1 MNRIYQGKVEV
12 VEVLDGQDESGNANW
27 KKLDEWQTSIWCH
40 HEIFQ
45 DAINYY
51 ILALASLADP
61 EYATSRL
68 IKDLRVRVSAAWETF
83 PRTAEKDARNMRDS
97 LANWM
102 GLSKDASIEDAFQA
116 VLEGNEA
123 TPQVHTL
130 ALGLLLDRCGGESA
144 IQQGGRGYLPRFC
157 DAKAKPTYDFSAA
170 SQAAGLGKDRLSQ
183 FLHRELRESELTK
196 IAGEMDLSWTV
207 KLQPGE
213 FFTPLD
219 SSARLAEAIQHVR
232 SLLRDAS
239 AVRLKEIAI
248 QFPDFE
254 QQLDSFEASL
264 DNGSREIVIPR
275 NRKASKDL
283 TFATLAFKFFP
294 CPLTGKILSLF
305 VKKPKVT
312 VAEKPENAVDFAICG
327 DDPIKLARGSRGFV
341 FRAFTALPAWNSK
354 SPGEPIWK
362 EFDIAAFKEA
372 LKSLN
377 QFHQKTQDRIGDEN
391 NLRGQLAIMLGS
403 GINGWKPR
411 KTDTGEEEP
420 APTPLD
426 SKLFQFTRE
435 LERDLTQD
443 LADTVVGE
451 NKSAQF
457 GEAVYEYREGEW
469 QLSTASLRGYSDISE
484 EWNSL
489 YNSRADTLTSA
500 DLEEVVRKH
509 QRDEKNKKSLGSV
522 PLFFKL
528 CEKKYW
534 TLWLAD
540 EMNPEEA
547 PAEKAF
553 LKSMV
558 SFHTTF
564 RDFERS
570 LEPIN
575 LTPAEPTY
583 SRRLYM
589 FSDLTDKTAKVAFGK
604 ADEGFTVECAIAIRA
619 GNNDVKEQR
628 VRLIYSAKRLLRDE
642 LQGGIES
649 RWLQPMTRALGL
661 KMPES
666 NQPPFE
672 SAVSLMPDFVWS
684 SKNDPKTKK
693 VRFLLNFPVTLD
705 TAWIHSGLGKAAMWK
720 GQFNGTREKN
730 LHLHWPGTISNKANV
745 VPWWKNQEIIE
756 RGFTLA
762 SYDLGQKTAAAW
774 ALLRATCW
782 DPREREKGT
791 KRPVREVGFDGE
803 RMWFAEVVSTGVLR
817 LPGEDQ
823 RVLAIAGKREVEH
836 FGKAGRNALESEWQD
851 GMKLAGALLAEN
863 PENWLG
869 MSSEEKSFPEQ
880 NDALIALANRRLS
893 RLNTFHR
900 WSCFNPDRPE
910 VAPRRMRLIE
920 KLNDELEHW
929 KDADVQFWRKSVEAE
944 DFKSFRS
951 AAGTA
956 FSSLRSKFGEQL
968 IALANRVAPLRDRS
982 WQWDPKK
989 QNAGQGLYGELVDS
1003 GKQLGDK
1010 LAWIRGQRG
1019 LSLARIEQLE
1029 NLRRL
1034 FLRYNRSFDR
1044 EAGMPAKFGR
1054 DDSGRRSGEPC
1065 RLLLDKIDRMKE
1077 QRINQTAH
1085 LILAEAIGVR
1095 LREHQIDEQEREAK
1109 DIHGEYEKIPGRASV
1124 DFIVIENLD
1133 RYLTSQGRSPSENS
1147 RLMKWAHRAVRDK
1160 IKMLAEEPFGI
1171 PVVEAPAAYS
1181 SRFCA
1186 VTGVAGARCIE
1197 RSVLD
1202 SYTKESFAKWA
1213 ERPQKPGQSDPK
1225 IFAVLLEQFE
1235 HLEKLNQKLK
1245 ANRSGGRE
1253 KSRSLYTLFLPKQG
1267 GPLFL
1272 SLQEKPRPKSR
1283 VPRQAD
1289 INAAINI
1296 GLRSVAAPT
1305 ALDILHKIRAEKDG
1319 DSFKPVVKNA
1329 REKSAFDSKTVI
1341 FLDGKASNK
1350 LASARSPNFFFDAK
1364 GFDCFDL
1371 AKIKLADRDVSLVSG
1386 VGLWS
1391 TVNKIFPG
1399 HLAEINKQRL
1409 SSWQKLAA
1417 DKDDVPM

>member
-1 MNRIYQGKVEV
+1 MNRIYQGKITVI
-12 VEVLDGQDESGNANW
+12 EVLEGQNKSDNANW
-27 KKLDEWQTSIWCH
+27 KKLEGWQTAIWDH

-68 IKDLRVRVSAAWETF
+68 IKDLRLRVDDAWEAF
-83 PRTAEKDARNMRDS
+83 PKTAEKDARGLRDS
-97 LANWM
+97 LANWL
-102 GLSKDASIEDAFQA
+102 GLSKNASIKDAFQA
-116 VLEGNEA
+116 VLDGNEA
-123 TPQVHTL
+123 SPQMRAL
-130 ALGLLLDRCGGESA
+130 ALALLLDRCGGESA

-157 DAKAKPTYDFSAA
+157 DAKAKPTYDFSAV
-170 SQAAGLGKDRLSQ
+170 SRAAEVGKDRLSQ
-183 FLHRELRESELTK
+183 VLHGELQESELEK

-213 FFTPLD
+213 FFTPQE
-219 SSARLAEAIQHVR
+219 SCARLAEAIQHVR
-232 SLLRDAS
+232 GLLREAS
-239 AVRLKEIAI
+239 TIRVKEVTS

-254 QQLDSFEASL
+254 QQLDSFNASL
-264 DNGSREIVIPR
+264 ESGSREIVIPR

-294 CPLTGKILSLF
+294 RPLTGKILSLF
-305 VKKPKVT
+305 VKKPKAT
-312 VAEKPENAVDFAICG
+312 ATEKVNSAVDFAICG

-341 FRAFTALPAWNSK
+341 FRAFTALPAWSPK
-354 SPGEPIWK
+354 SPGEPVWK

-377 QFHQKTQDRIGDEN
+377 QFHQKTQDRVDDEN
-391 NLRGQLAIMLGS
+391 AFRGQLAIMLGS
-403 GINGWKPR
+403 GIKGWKPR
-411 KTDTGEEEP
+411 KTDTGEDEP
-420 APTPLD
+420 PPTPLD
-426 SKLFQFTRE
+426 SKLFKLARE

-451 NKSAQF
+451 KKSVQF

-469 QLSTASLRGYSDISE
+469 QLSTASLRGYGDISE
-484 EWNSL
+484 EWNTL
-489 YNSRADTLTSA
+489 YNNRGATLAPT
-500 DLEEVVRKH
+500 DLEEIVTKH
-509 QRDEKNKKSLGSV
+509 QREEKNKKSLGSV
-522 PLFFKL
+522 PLFLKL

-534 TLWLAD
+534 PLWQGD
-540 EMNPEEA
+540 EMNPEEV
-547 PAEKAF
+547 PTEKSF

-575 LTPAEPTY
+575 LTPAEPRY

-604 ADEGFTVECAIAIRA
+604 TDDGFTVECAIAIHASKNAVR
-619 GNNDVKEQR
+619 EQR
-628 VRLIYSAKRLLRDE
+628 VRLTYSAKRLLRDE
-642 LQGGIES
+642 LKGGVDS
-649 RWLQPMTRALGL
+649 RWLQPMTLALGL
-661 KMPES
+661 QTPES
-666 NQPPFE
+666 NQTSFE
-672 SAVSLMPDFVWS
+672 SAVSLMPDFVRS
-684 SKNDPKTKK
+684 SKNQQNNEE

-705 TAWIHSGLGKAAMWK
+705 PAWIHSGLGKAAMWK
-720 GQFNGTREKN
+720 GQFNGTRDKN
-730 LHLHWPGTISNKANV
+730 LHLHWPGTISNKSPVAG
-745 VPWWKNQEIIE
+745 WWKNQDIIE

-774 ALLRATCW
+774 ALLRVTCW
-782 DPREREKGT
+782 DPRKQGNGT
-791 KRPVREVGFDGE
+791 KRPVREIGSDGE
-803 RMWFAEVVSTGVLR
+803 RTWFAEVVSTGVLR

-823 RVLAIAGKREVEH
+823 KVLRAGGKREVEH

-851 GMKLAGALLAEN
+851 GIKLAGALLAEN

-869 MSSEEKSFPEQ
+869 TTFKEKSFPEQ
-880 NDALIALANRRLS
+880 NDALIALANRRLT

-910 VAPRRMRLIE
+910 VALRRASLID
-920 KLNDELEHW
+920 KLSEELEHW
-929 KDADVQFWRKSVEAE
+929 KDDEVQRWKELVKKE

-956 FSSLRSKFGEQL
+956 FSSLRSKFGEL
-968 IALANRVAPLRDRS
+968 LVTLANRVAPLRDRS
-982 WQWDPKK
+982 WQWEQKEDVTY
-989 QNAGQGLYGELVDS
+989 GLYGELVDS
-1003 GKQLGDK
+1003 GKQLADEP
-1010 LAWIRGQRG
+1010 AWIRGQRG
-1019 LSLARIEQLE
+1019 LSLARIEQME

-1044 EAGMPAKFGR
+1044 EAEIPAKFGR
-1054 DDSGRRSGEPC
+1054 EDSGRRSGEPC
-1065 RLLLDKIDRMKE
+1065 GLLLDKIDRMKE
-1077 QRINQTAH
+1077 QRVNQTAH
-1085 LILAEAIGVR
+1085 MILALAMGVR
-1095 LREHQIDEQEREAK
+1095 LREHQINEQEREAK
-1109 DIHGEYEKIPGRASV
+1109 DIHGEYEKIPGRDPV

-1197 RSVLD
+1197 RSELD
-1202 SYTKESFAKWA
+1202 PHTKESLEKWA
-1213 ERPQKPGQSDPK
+1213 GRPQKSGQPDPK
-1225 IFAVLLEQFE
+1225 IFTVLLDQFE
-1235 HLEKLNQKLK
+1235 RLEKLNQNLE
-1245 ANRSGGRE
+1245 ANRSG
-1253 KSRSLYTLFLPKQG
+1253 SRKESHSLYTLFLPKQG

-1272 SLQEKPRPKSR
+1272 SLEEKFGSKAK
-1283 VPRQAD
+1283 VLTQAD
-1289 INAAINI
+1289 VNAAINI
-1296 GLRSVAAPT
+1296 GLRSVAAPA

-1319 DSFKPVVKNA
+1319 SDFRPVVKNA
-1329 REKSAFDSKTVI
+1329 REKAAFDSKAVI
-1341 FLDGKASNK
+1341 CLEGEPSNK
-1350 LASARSPNFFFDAK
+1350 LAAARSPNFFFDAK
-1364 GFDCFDL
+1364 GFNCFDS
-1371 AKIKLADRDVSLVSG
+1371 AEFKLGDRSVRLVSG

-1391 TVNKIFPG
+1391 TVNKNFPG
-1399 HLAEINKQRL
+1399 HLAKLNEQRL
-1409 SSWQKLAA
+1409 VAWQKMAA
-1417 DKDDVPM
+1417 DEDNVPG